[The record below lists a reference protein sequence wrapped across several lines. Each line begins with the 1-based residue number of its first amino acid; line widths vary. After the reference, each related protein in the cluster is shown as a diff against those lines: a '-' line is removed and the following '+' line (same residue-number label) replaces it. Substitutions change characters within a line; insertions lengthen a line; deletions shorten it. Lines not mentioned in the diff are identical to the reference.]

1 VIFFPLPKAAFEDAA
16 AAARKSNKSHSGMTI

>member
-16 AAARKSNKSHSGMTI
+16 AARKGNKGHSGMTI